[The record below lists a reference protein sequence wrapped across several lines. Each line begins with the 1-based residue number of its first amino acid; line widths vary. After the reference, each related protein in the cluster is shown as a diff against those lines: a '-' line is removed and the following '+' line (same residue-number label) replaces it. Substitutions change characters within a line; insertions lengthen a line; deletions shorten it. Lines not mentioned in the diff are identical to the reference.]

1 MSWDP
6 SPRLSALDRGNGDC
20 CQSSGRSRGPFV
32 SPGWQES
39 HDLMLHSPG
48 QRKPRAQVREE
59 RLTEPLPGRKGPPS
73 ICLSS
78 PSFGAAL
85 PVMRPTA
92 TPSARWANHFAS
104 FMRNKFHQE
113 TKARTPKPYKQ
124 KACVST
130 YIKTEATCFLIFISI
145 ITLLLQKSAALPP
158 LWF

>member
-1 MSWDP
+1 M
-6 SPRLSALDRGNGDC
+6 
-20 CQSSGRSRGPFV
+20 

-39 HDLMLHSPG
+39 HDLTLHSPG
-48 QRKPRAQVREE
+48 QRKPRAQVQEE
-59 RLTEPLPGRKGPPS
+59 RLIEPLPGRAGPPS
-73 ICLSS
+73 LRLSS

-104 FMRNKFHQE
+104 FVRNKFHQE

-124 KACVST
+124 KARASMHR
-130 YIKTEATCFLIFISI
+130 KTEATCFLIFISI
-145 ITLLLQKSAALPP
+145 ISLLLQKSAALPS